1 MQRTIHQIWVG
12 PYRMPT
18 RERRLVEGMQSTNPT
33 WKHVLWTDS
42 NLPTMPDHIR
52 ERFDHRMAE
61 QEYAFAA
68 DVLRPFVVHEFGGMY
83 FDVDTECLHPIDTLH
98 FHEWSGVFV
107 HHGPADPTM
116 PNGYFG
122 LSAGHPLGAH
132 LCDLLKTPAYEFG
145 PHWLGYSVREFL
157 GLDKE
162 ASHEATAWAMRGHN
176 MLHIS
181 SQLLYK
187 AFRDYALFSW
197 SKENK
202 ERFKSGDYA

>member
-83 FDVDTECLHPIDTLH
+83 FDVDTECLRTMDDLG
-98 FHEWSGVFV
+98 FSDRSGVFI
-107 HHGPADPTM
+107 HHGVTDPTM

-122 LSAGHPLGAH
+122 LAASHPLGAH
-132 LCDLLKTPAYEFG
+132 LCGLLRAPAYEFG
-145 PHWLGYSVREFL
+145 PHWLGYSVRGFL
-157 GLDKE
+157 GLGKS
-162 ASHEATAWAMRGHN
+162 ASHDATASALSAQN
-176 MLHIS
+176 MLHMPS
-181 SQLLYK
+181 LQFYQF
-187 AFRDYALFSW
+187 FRDYALFSW